1 MTGGRVPLG
10 VVHHDLATAW
20 AARAE
25 IERSGR
31 QGLKAR
37 RVRLWLFWID
47 RQKRGE
53 QVRESRHTA
62 GLWEL
67 PATSQE
73 MAGNSTFKPPMKGRY
88 STVVPQ

>member
-1 MTGGRVPLG
+1 MTGDRVPLG
-10 VVHHDLATAW
+10 VVHHDWATAW

-25 IERSGR
+25 IEAKR
-31 QGLKAR
+31 QAGHKSTSR
-37 RVRLWLFWID
+37 TPVVVWID

-53 QVRESRHTA
+53 QVRESRQTA